1 MVGVRRAGSGHDKI
15 LLLHGW
21 GGSCDSFAPV
31 VNALAIA
38 GFEAIAPTFP
48 GFGDVPEPEEPW
60 GVEEYS
66 LWTLDFIKENGLEG
80 CPVIAHSF
88 GGRVTVWLA
97 SRHPGLFSKLVL
109 VDAAGVR
116 PKRGPKYYIKVY
128 GYKLLKLMGKLPPF
142 KKALEQRLQNAGSAD
157 YRALSKL
164 MKQTFIKVVN
174 EDLTPL
180 LKNINES
187 ALLVW
192 GSEDSETPL
201 YMAKTMERLIP
212 DAGLVVFNGAGHFSY
227 LDEFHRFMAV
237 LKSFLEVKAC

>member
-1 MVGVRRAGSGHDKI
+1 
-15 LLLHGW
+15 
-21 GGSCDSFAPV
+21 
-31 VNALAIA
+31 
-38 GFEAIAPTFP
+38 
-48 GFGDVPEPEEPW
+48 
-60 GVEEYS
+60 
-66 LWTLDFIKENGLEG
+66 
-80 CPVIAHSF
+80 
-88 GGRVTVWLA
+88 
-97 SRHPGLFSKLVL
+97 
-109 VDAAGVR
+109 
-116 PKRGPKYYIKVY
+116 
-128 GYKLLKLMGKLPPF
+128 MGKLPPF